1 VELDSKIREAIED
14 ILNRREGLRSLQ
26 AQIKED
32 IQAIAEVL
40 LVKPA
45 QVTRLISLVERE
57 RERGGILEAERTL
70 LDAAQTLVP
79 DEAQ

>member
-1 VELDSKIREAIED
+1 MELDSKIREAIED